1 VVDRR
6 SRGDRASAVV
16 FVPAAVLILLM
27 LGALAVDLTVAYLA
41 RHQLDDAAAS
51 AANDAVTAGLD
62 LAAFDADG
70 RYQLDEARVDAVV
83 LHALA
88 ARHDP
93 VVDRAIAEQTISVD
107 VVQNGDPTRP
117 VQVTVTIRSRA
128 DLVFMKA
135 VPGLSSTMG
144 VTATATATAVV
155 GP

>member
-1 VVDRR
+1 VADGKR
-6 SRGDRASAVV
+6 RGDRASVV
-16 FVPAAVLILLM
+16 VLVPAAVLILLM

-70 RYQLDEARVDAVV
+70 RYQLDEATVDAVV
-83 LHALA
+83 LRSLA

-93 VVDRAIAEQTISVD
+93 VVDRAIAEMTISV
-107 VVQNGDPTRP
+107 VVLQSGDAMRP
-117 VQVTVTIRSRA
+117 AQVTVTIRSRA

-135 VPGLSSTMG
+135 VPGLSPTIG
-144 VTATATATAVV
+144 VTASATATAVV